1 MSSKNWDDA
10 VGRSEMLD
18 RSCLSPMAEMK
29 ILLLATC
36 HALHVTDA
44 GVPTKLKLDK
54 YISAVLRV
62 R

>member
-1 MSSKNWDDA
+1 M
-10 VGRSEMLD
+10 GRSEMLD

-29 ILLLATC
+29 ILLLATW